1 MTPRRIVVTGGSGFI
16 GTNLVASLIARGDHV
31 LNIDVKPPVD
41 PVAREAW
48 CDLNLLDADGM
59 RDRIVRFAPDAIY
72 NLAAVADIALAAAA
86 MLPNTQGLRNVVMAA
101 RACAVPPRLVHAS
114 TQLVVAPG
122 HEPAHPRDFKPY
134 TPYGESKA
142 ESENILWDDAGTLVW
157 TIVRPATIW
166 GPWHATFPQSI
177 WRYLNRRWY
186 MLPTGIDPVRSYGY
200 VDTVVAQMLAVIDAE
215 VAAVDHKIF
224 YLGDEPVRSSAWLDA
239 FSLAMT
245 GRRTRRVPGAML
257 RLLATGGEVV
267 KRVGGPAPID
277 RGRLY
282 RMTTDYPVPMAETF
296 RVLGRGPADME
307 QGVATTVAWLR
318 QQYPEEYRR

>member
-1 MTPRRIVVTGGSGFI
+1 MTQRRIVVTGGSGFI
-16 GTNLVASLIARGDHV
+16 GTNLVAALIARGDQV
-31 LNIDVKPPVD
+31 LSIDVKPLMD
-41 PVAREAW
+41 AAAKAAW
-48 CDLNLLDADGM
+48 CELDLLDADGV

-72 NLAAVADIALAAAA
+72 NLAAVADIALPAAA
-86 MLPNTQGLRNVVMAA
+86 MLPNTEGLRNVVMAA
-101 RACAVPPRLVHAS
+101 RACAVLPRLVHAS

-142 ESENILWDDAGTLVW
+142 ESESILWNDTGALVW

-166 GPWHATFPQSI
+166 GPWHASFPQSI

-200 VDTVVAQMLAVIDAE
+200 IDTVVEQMLAVIDVEA
-215 VAAVDHKIF
+215 AAVDHKIF
-224 YLGDEPVRSSAWLDA
+224 YLGDEPVRSSVWLDA

-245 GRRTRRVPGAML
+245 GRRTRRVPGALL
-257 RLLATGGEVV
+257 RLLATGGEAV
-267 KRVGGPAPID
+267 KRLGGPAPID

-282 RMTTDYPVPMAETF
+282 RMTTDYPVPMEETF
-296 RVLGRGPADME
+296 RVLGRGTTGMVE
-307 QGVATTVAWLR
+307 GVATTVAWLR
-318 QQYPEEYRR
+318 EQYPEEYRR